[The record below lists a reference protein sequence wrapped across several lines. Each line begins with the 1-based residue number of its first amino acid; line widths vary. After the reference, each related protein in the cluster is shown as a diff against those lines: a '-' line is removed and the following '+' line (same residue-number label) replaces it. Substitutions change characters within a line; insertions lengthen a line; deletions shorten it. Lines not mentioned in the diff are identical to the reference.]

1 MVTKPTRIRF
11 TTIGLSDNV
20 HAKPNV
26 GHGKRKLTRKVKK
39 MSITFT
45 KDKETKNKVRFSV
58 NSQDVQGSIY
68 VSKDSELASNDTISL
83 EISEYE
89 EVS

>member
-1 MVTKPTRIRF
+1 M
-11 TTIGLSDNV
+11 
-20 HAKPNV
+20 
-26 GHGKRKLTRKVKK
+26 LTRKVKK

>member
-1 MVTKPTRIRF
+1 MIAPSV
-11 TTIGLSDNV
+11 NV
-20 HAKPNV
+20 HAKHNV
-26 GHGKRKLTRKVKK
+26 VHGKKKV
-39 MSITFT
+39 T

>member
-1 MVTKPTRIRF
+1 M
-11 TTIGLSDNV
+11 TIDPSDNV

-26 GHGKRKLTRKVKK
+26 GHGKKMLTRKVKK

-58 NSQDVQGSIY
+58 NSTDVQGSIY
-68 VSKDSELASNDTISL
+68 VSKDSDLASNDEIVL

>member
-1 MVTKPTRIRF
+1 M
-11 TTIGLSDNV
+11 
-20 HAKPNV
+20 AK
-26 GHGKRKLTRKVKK
+26 RRLTWKVKK

-58 NSQDVQGSIY
+58 NSQDIQGSIY

>member
-1 MVTKPTRIRF
+1 
-11 TTIGLSDNV
+11 
-20 HAKPNV
+20 
-26 GHGKRKLTRKVKK
+26 

-58 NSQDVQGSIY
+58 NSPDVQGSIY

>member
-1 MVTKPTRIRF
+1 
-11 TTIGLSDNV
+11 
-20 HAKPNV
+20 
-26 GHGKRKLTRKVKK
+26 
-39 MSITFT
+39 MSIAFT

>member
-1 MVTKPTRIRF
+1 MTVDP
-11 TTIGLSDNV
+11 SDNV
-20 HAKPNV
+20 HAKLNV
-26 GHGKRKLTRKVKK
+26 EHGKKMLTRKVKK

-58 NSQDVQGSIY
+58 NSTDVQGSIY
-68 VSKDSELASNDTISL
+68 VSKDSDLASNDEIVL